1 MGVGNNQI
9 LDDPIQQFKIWYAE
23 AIEVKVHEP
32 DAAVVSSI
40 DGNGFP
46 SSRFVLVRKIDKEGF
61 LFFTNY
67 NSDKATS
74 FAQTPKVSLTF
85 GWLPL
90 QRQVRIQGIIGKA
103 TREESDEYFSGR
115 PRGHQIGA
123 WASPQSQ
130 IINDRKT
137 LLKRY
142 KEITDQFEGKDI
154 PRPENWGGYRVT
166 PTAIEFWQGKPDR
179 LHDRFRYRRNNDD
192 WDIQR
197 LAP

>member
-1 MGVGNNQI
+1 MSVGNNQI
-9 LDDPIQQFKIWYAE
+9 LDDPIQQFKTWYTE
-23 AIEVKVHEP
+23 AIEVRVHEP

-40 DGNGFP
+40 NDDGFP
-46 SSRFVLVRKIDKEGF
+46 SSRFVLVRKIDDEGF

-90 QRQVRIQGIIGKA
+90 QRQVRIQGTIEKA

-130 IINDRKT
+130 IINDRKM
-137 LLKRY
+137 LLKKY
-142 KEITDQFEGKDI
+142 KEITTQFEGKEI

-166 PTAIEFWQGKPDR
+166 PTVIEFWQGKPDR
-179 LHDRFRYRRNNDD
+179 LHDRFRYRRINDD